1 MTLSWRLKK
10 IYMAHALVQT
20 IIFKICGR
28 SRPHLLYFSK
38 YKRRKIGQNRQKNYH
53 YLSMYVCIYVSGTK
67 PQGLF
72 KTDPPICPSQ
82 LKFFFK
88 HFFAK
93 NWFITRFRC
102 FWVDLSKKIF
112 LNFLVKYST
121 SAHYGGHTI
130 YSFPKSVD
138 VLHYWV
144 QMNILTKYGDQ
155 WMTGV
160 PVIML
165 QRWHIS

>member
-1 MTLSWRLKK
+1 MASSWRHNFFY
-10 IYMAHALVQT
+10 IAHALVQR
-20 IIFKICGR
+20 IIFKTCGR
-28 SRPHLLYFSK
+28 SRRHLLYFSE
-38 YKRRKIGQNRQKNYH
+38 YKRRKIGHFRWYNYH
-53 YLSMYVCIYVSGTK
+53 YLSIYLSGTK

-72 KTDPPICPSQ
+72 KTDPPFCPSQ
-82 LKFFFK
+82 LNIFFRHLLSQK
-88 HFFAK
+88 
-93 NWFITRFRC
+93 I
-102 FWVDLSKKIF
+102 DLLHVSDASEWIWAKKI

-130 YSFPKSVD
+130 YSLPKSVD
-138 VLHYWV
+138 ILHYWV